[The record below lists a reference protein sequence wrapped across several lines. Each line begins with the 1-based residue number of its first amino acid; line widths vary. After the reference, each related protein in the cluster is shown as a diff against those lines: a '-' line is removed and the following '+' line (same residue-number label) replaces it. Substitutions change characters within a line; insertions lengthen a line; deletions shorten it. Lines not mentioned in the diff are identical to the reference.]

1 MKRIL
6 YITATLLAGLCVVG
20 GTVGCNIKA
29 ASPPPLPTGAYDQT
43 DAKANEF
50 LQSAHA
56 FSDVAS
62 SGKLTAA
69 QADILNKLNIALNG
83 ADKAEQ
89 TYQACLKAIP
99 GNVPNPTAGPN
110 SGCLAASGLNG
121 LLSAAQA
128 AFGTAETAITPTAP

>member
-1 MKRIL
+1 MKRLLI
-6 YITATLLAGLCVVG
+6 ITATLLAGLCIG
-20 GTVGCNIKA
+20 ALTVGCHIT
-29 ASPPPLPTGAYDQT
+29 ASAPPPLPTGAYDQT

-56 FSDVAS
+56 FSEVAS
-62 SGKLTAA
+62 SGKLTEA
-69 QADILNKLNIALNG
+69 QANILNKLNIALNA

-89 TYQACLKAIP
+89 TYQGCLKAIP
-99 GNVPNPTAGPN
+99 GNVPNPTAAPN
-110 SGCLAASGLNG
+110 TGCLAASGLTG